1 MRYSVKFR
9 QKRKLYFL
17 VDYFKIVRY
26 FLYTVGIII
35 FYALDR
41 VPDSLV
47 YFFIGAR
54 PVYLVPLVLVI
65 TTLEEKRVGF
75 IFSIIVGILLDLD
88 FNYKLGFFTIT
99 LPIASLVLNIVIT
112 RKENRKSFLDVFFIF
127 LFVFCIFSLEFLLFC
142 ILKGHKEIL
151 FELLN
156 FYLPKLL
163 YTSLTIPLFYLFNKT
178 IFLFFSKK
186 SRVENGSSE

>member
-1 MRYSVKFR
+1 M
-9 QKRKLYFL
+9 
-17 VDYFKIVRY
+17 DCFKIVRY
-26 FLYTVGIII
+26 FLYTVGIIV
-35 FYALDR
+35 FYALER
-41 VPDSLV
+41 VPDSLI
-47 YFFIGAR
+47 YFFTGVR
-54 PVYLVPLVLVI
+54 PVYLIPLALVI

-75 IFSIIVGILLDLD
+75 IFSAIVGILLDLD

-99 LPIASLVLNIVIT
+99 LPIVSLFLNIVIT
-112 RKENRKSFLDVFFIF
+112 KKEDRKFLPTIFFIF
-127 LFVFCIFSLEFLLFC
+127 ISVFCIFSLEFLLFC
-142 ILKGHKEIL
+142 ILKGHKEIF

-186 SRVENGSSE
+186 VG

>member
-1 MRYSVKFR
+1 M
-9 QKRKLYFL
+9 
-17 VDYFKIVRY
+17 
-26 FLYTVGIII
+26 GIII
-35 FYALDR
+35 FYALER
-41 VPDSLV
+41 VPDSLIC
-47 YFFIGAR
+47 FFTGAR

-88 FNYKLGFFTIT
+88 FNYKLGFFTII
-99 LPIASLVLNIVIT
+99 LPIVSLFLNIVIT
-112 RKENRKSFLDVFFIF
+112 KKENRKSFLDVFFIF

-186 SRVENGSSE
+186 SRVENGNSE